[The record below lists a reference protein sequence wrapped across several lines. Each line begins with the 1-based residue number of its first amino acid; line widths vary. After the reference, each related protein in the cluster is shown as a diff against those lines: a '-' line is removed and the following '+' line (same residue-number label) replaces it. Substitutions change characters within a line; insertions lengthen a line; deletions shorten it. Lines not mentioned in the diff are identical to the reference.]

1 MADSILVLHRK
12 WKCDAY
18 TIGKLYRKDNKGN
31 EIYICDTMEDKVRNK
46 ITVALNAFVKV
57 FGKTAIPY
65 GTYEI
70 VRSYSNKYKKILPLL
85 LNVPHFEG
93 IRIHSG
99 NTAEDSD
106 GCILPGFNTV
116 KGKVTDSRN
125 TFKKLDTWIES
136 ALKKGKVYIQIVD

>member
-1 MADSILVLHRK
+1 
-12 WKCDAY
+12 
-18 TIGKLYRKDNKGN
+18 
-31 EIYICDTMEDKVRNK
+31 
-46 ITVALNAFVKV
+46 VKV

-70 VRSYSNKYKKILPLL
+70 VRTYSNKYKKILPLL
-85 LNVPHFEG
+85 MNVPHFEG

-99 NTAEDSD
+99 NTAEDTD

-125 TFKKLDTWIES
+125 TFKKLDAWIES
-136 ALKKGKVYIQIVD
+136 ASKKGKVYIQIVD

>member
-1 MADSILVLHRK
+1 MANSILVLHRK
-12 WKCDAY
+12 WKCDGY
-18 TIGKLYRKDNKGN
+18 TIGKLYRQDGKGN

-46 ITVALNAFVKV
+46 ILTPIAQFFKIA
-57 FGKTAIPY
+57 GKTAIPY

-85 LNVPHFEG
+85 LNVPHYEG

-99 NTAEDSD
+99 TTAEDTD

-125 TFKKLDTWIES
+125 TFKKLDAWIEG